1 MEPEVDRIIELMKS
15 PRTREEEEED
25 WNAVEKTSLT
35 DKRNVMEVCKR
46 TGTKASLY
54 AGSDIV
60 FSDFDNY
67 P

>member
-35 DKRNVMEVCKR
+35 DKSNE
-46 TGTKASLY
+46 
-54 AGSDIV
+54 
-60 FSDFDNY
+60 
-67 P
+67 